1 MRLLK
6 FAVLGAALLVAGC
19 AGGEYRWQRADGG
32 PLGESFQWAISECRR
47 VADRQDE
54 EVMRRCM
61 YRRGYVWA
69 AAAEQPA
76 YYNSGYSGR
85 RYRRRHHRD
94 DELLS
99 A

>member
-6 FAVLGAALLVAGC
+6 FGVLCAALLVAGC
-19 AGGEYRWQRADGG
+19 ASDYRWQRRDGG
-32 PLGESFQWAISECRR
+32 PLGESFQWAIGECRR

-69 AAAEQPA
+69 AAATEDDD
-76 YYNSGYSGR
+76 YYRGR
-85 RYRRRHHRD
+85 HHRRHHHD
-94 DELLS
+94 DDDDY
-99 A
+99 